1 MGKKKVLFLGG
12 GSPGTCEMIQ
22 YAKKLGLHTIVTDW
36 FDLSHSTAKRMAD
49 AHWDISFMDID
60 ILEEKCK
67 EEGIEAVIATTS
79 EPATEVMIELC
90 GRLSL
95 PCFASKE
102 SFHFEKDKA
111 DFKEIC
117 KKNAVPVPETVILEN
132 GYDETRIGSLK
143 FPVVVK
149 AVDGTAGRGI
159 TYCENMEEV
168 KKAYEKARS
177 VSNSPKVII
186 ERKIDGMVYTAV
198 YAFAAGEASLLYLNS
213 EIKSNEKQPDMSSGG
228 STVMPYV
235 DEFVRQVNGN
245 IIHALQECG
254 CWDNVAWVEVIRDK
268 AGKFYVIEMAH
279 RLPGDLTAI
288 EYSKIGR
295 LDLIRWGVE
304 CALGIKHGKKDLPA
318 GLEGQM
324 ESFIFY
330 MMVCCKKSG
339 TVKAVL
345 GREELRS
352 HNVDVLVDICPGDVL
367 VLDKKTIGNI
377 AFCADTVF
385 EICGMIELINA
396 VFKILDENDE
406 NMINIYLSK
415 KRFMEAEFQTMDII

>member
-1 MGKKKVLFLGG
+1 MENRKVLFLGG
-12 GSPGTCEMIQ
+12 SPCTCEMIQ
-22 YAKKLGLHTIVTDW
+22 YAKKLGLYTIVTDW
-36 FDLSHSTAKRMAD
+36 FDLPHSTAKRMAH
-49 AHWDISFMDID
+49 AHWNISFMDID
-60 ILEEKCK
+60 ILEEKCR
-67 EEGIEAVIATTS
+67 EEGIGAVIAATS

-90 GRLSL
+90 GKLSL

-102 SFHFEKDKA
+102 SFHYEKDKA

-117 KKNAVPVPETVILEN
+117 KKNGVPVPEAVILED
-132 GYDETRIGSLK
+132 GYNETLIDSLK

-149 AVDGTAGRGI
+149 PVDGTAGRGI
-159 TYCENMEEV
+159 TYCENKEEV

-177 VSNSPKVII
+177 VSSSPKVII

-235 DEFVRQVNGN
+235 DEFVCQVNDD

-254 CWDNVAWVEVIRDK
+254 CRDNVAWVEVIRDK
-268 AGKFYVIEMAH
+268 AGRFYVIEMAH

-288 EYSKIGR
+288 GYNKIGR

-304 CALGIKHGKKDLPA
+304 CALEIKHEKKDLPA
-318 GLEGQM
+318 GLERQM
-324 ESFIFY
+324 ERFIFY
-330 MMVCCKKSG
+330 VMICCKKGG

-345 GREELRS
+345 GKEELLS
-352 HNVDVLVDICPGDVL
+352 HNMDVLVDVCPGDVL
-367 VLDKKTIGNI
+367 ALDKKTIGNI
-377 AFCADTVF
+377 VFCADTVS
-385 EICGMIELINA
+385 EICDRIELINT

-406 NMINIYLSK
+406 NMVNIYLSK
-415 KRFMEAEFQTMDII
+415 ERFMEAEFQ

>member
-1 MGKKKVLFLGG
+1 MEKKKVLFLG

-22 YAKKLGLHTIVTDW
+22 YAKKLGLYTIVTDW
-36 FDLSHSTAKRMAD
+36 FDLPHSTAKRMAD

-60 ILEEKCK
+60 ILEKRCRK
-67 EEGIEAVIATTS
+67 EGIGAVLAATS
-79 EPATEVMIELC
+79 EPATEMMIELC
-90 GRLSL
+90 DRLSL

-102 SFHFEKDKA
+102 SFHYEKDKA

-117 KKNAVPVPETVILEN
+117 IKNGVPVPETIILEDS
-132 GYDETRIGSLK
+132 YDETLIDGLK

-149 AVDGTAGRGI
+149 AVDCTAGRGI
-159 TYCENMEEV
+159 TYCENKEEV
-168 KKAYEKARS
+168 KKAYEKARR
-177 VSNSPKVII
+177 VSNLPKVII

-235 DEFVRQVNGN
+235 DEFVRQVNDD

-254 CWDNVAWVEVIRDK
+254 CRDNVAWVEVIRDRK
-268 AGKFYVIEMAH
+268 GRFYVIEMAH

-288 EYSKIGR
+288 GYSKIGR

-304 CALGIKHGKKDLPA
+304 CALGIKHSKKDLPA
-318 GLEGQM
+318 GLTCQM
-324 ESFIFY
+324 EHFIFFI
-330 MMVCCKKSG
+330 MICCKKGG
-339 TVKAVL
+339 TVKAIL
-345 GREELRS
+345 GREELLS
-352 HNVDVLVDICPGDVL
+352 HNMDILVEVCPGDVL
-367 VLDKKTIGNI
+367 AFDKKTIGNI
-377 AFCADTVF
+377 AFCADTVS
-385 EICGMIELINA
+385 EICEMIELINA

-406 NMINIYLSK
+406 NMVNVYLSK
-415 KRFMEAEFQTMDII
+415 ERFVEAEFQ